1 MKLIAGVF
9 GIAIVLIVI
18 WIVLWMVATREA
30 VKQRS
35 SQAVSWEFGQT
46 DA

>member
-18 WIVLWMVATREA
+18 WIVLWMVATRE
-30 VKQRS
+30 KQ
-35 SQAVSWEFGQT
+35 
-46 DA
+46 